1 MGQQNR
7 RTARHFYY
15 AQAVYGRGCP
25 SVRAPTGA
33 IFLAGCFL
41 YSRFLP
47 LVAMSPRSKL
57 IREGIEPHPGPT
69 SNMRTIEFL
78 NTSYGHGQATE
89 HIHNRCADIFIGN
102 EHSGDPIKVNKTTK
116 FLAKLKWKSL
126 FSCLD
131 PELVHH
137 TGGVFA
143 QAKKPFNIYNVKPNT
158 KAATKLLESG
168 RFGMYGVELGTNLH
182 TIIFTC
188 YGWTDGRGNQLARER
203 TDNMCKIIYYESQ
216 THPGV
221 PMLLTGD
228 LNCSRELLPH
238 LDLLIND
245 LHWTDVGANAEMWGG
260 SWDSTG

>member
-1 MGQQNR
+1 M
-7 RTARHFYY
+7 
-15 AQAVYGRGCP
+15 
-25 SVRAPTGA
+25 
-33 IFLAGCFL
+33 
-41 YSRFLP
+41 
-47 LVAMSPRSKL
+47 
-57 IREGIEPHPGPT
+57 
-69 SNMRTIEFL
+69 
-78 NTSYGHGQATE
+78 
-89 HIHNRCADIFIGN
+89 
-102 EHSGDPIKVNKTTK
+102 NKTTK

-158 KAATKLLESG
+158 KAASKLLDSG

-188 YGWTDGRGNQLARER
+188 YGWTNGRGNQLARER
-203 TDNMCKIIYYESQ
+203 TDDMCKIIYYELQ

-221 PMLLTGD
+221 PMLFTGD

-245 LHWTDVGANAEMWGG
+245 LHWTDVGASAEMWGG
-260 SWDSTG
+260 VANENTCFFDENSVGTRNDYMIVNPQMIPYIRSFKFCMTQIFERIEFCNLVYTPITQGTILFPTRCHLPWKGDCDYFLRSSTTPCQRMGPR